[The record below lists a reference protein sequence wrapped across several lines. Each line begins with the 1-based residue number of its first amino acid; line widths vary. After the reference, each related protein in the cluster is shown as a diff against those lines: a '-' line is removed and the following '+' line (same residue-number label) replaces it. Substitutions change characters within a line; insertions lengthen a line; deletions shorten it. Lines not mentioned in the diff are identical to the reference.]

1 MTGDLLAQATA
12 RRRMAARINILL
24 TLSAV
29 LVLIVAD
36 RGIGAMAQMLPGSW
50 VGVASQAI
58 SDGNPISPASHAVA
72 ATEPDLLPKVAG
84 KSEVE
89 VWLTT
94 GDELAKLQ
102 QQPGLNFSP
111 GAGSNSIQILVRENT
126 RYQQIE
132 GFGAAV
138 TDSAAWVIYNHLT
151 LAQRD
156 TLMTRLFSPSGGI
169 GITFMRVPMGA
180 SDFALYPYTYDDMPA
195 GQSDPDLAHF
205 SVDHDRFYIL
215 PILRQASSINPQLKF
230 LASPWSPP
238 AWMKRINRLS
248 GSSLNPANYRSFAG
262 YFVRF
267 IQAYQAEGIPIYAV
281 TIQNE
286 PHYTDKTYPT
296 MYMESTEQADIVK
309 NYLGPAFVSAG
320 INTKILVWDH
330 NWSEA
335 GYPLDVLSDAS
346 ARAFVAGSAWHCY
359 GGDPSAQSTVHN
371 AYPDKQVYFTECTG
385 GDWMSGFSESLVW
398 MLQNVFIGATRNWA
412 KTVVLWNLAL
422 DENNGPRIG
431 GWCEGCRGV
440 VTVRPGGVTDY
451 QVEYYVI
458 GHFSKFVMPGAYRI
472 ASSTYSGAI
481 ETVAFHNADD
491 TQVLIALN
499 PGQGPRTFDV
509 QWASRY
515 FSYTLP
521 AQSVVTFKWAGNHT
535 LAGMVTSSN
544 GSPLAGIT
552 IGAGGSLSATTSMTG
567 YYRFAGLAAGT
578 YLLTPSQAN
587 YVFLPPSATLTVP
600 QASLQQNFVMLPRP
614 VTIQLLAG
622 TPTSL
627 WYTDTQGLS
636 TGIEFPAGAVTH
648 DTTLVLT
655 PTMAVAGAS
664 YAFTGH
670 AFDLAAS
677 RAGLPLA
684 SLAFSVP
691 VTVTIGYSVTDV
703 QVVSDQSLLA
713 LMKWTGGGWRE
724 VTQVCG
730 SEPTQTGGS
739 VILPYS
745 VPICEIGQFA
755 LFGPTHQA
763 YLPLTLHG

>member
-1 MTGDLLAQATA
+1 MACDPLAQATVGK
-12 RRRMAARINILL
+12 RMAARTNMLL
-24 TLSAV
+24 ILSAV
-29 LVLIVAD
+29 LVLIVAH
-36 RGIGAMAQMLPGSW
+36 RGIGAMAQRLPGSL
-50 VGVASQAI
+50 VG
-58 SDGNPISPASHAVA
+58 
-72 ATEPDLLPKVAG
+72 TG

-89 VWLTT
+89 AWLTT

-111 GAGSNSIQILVRENT
+111 GTGSNSTQILVGENT
-126 RYQQIE
+126 HYQQIE
-132 GFGAAV
+132 GFGASV
-138 TDSAAWVIYNHLT
+138 TDSAAWVISSQLT

-156 TLMTRLFSPSGGI
+156 ALMTRLFSPSGGI
-169 GITFMRVPMGA
+169 GISFVRVPMGA
-180 SDFALYPYTYDDMPA
+180 SDFARYPYTYDDMSA

-205 SVDHDRFYIL
+205 SIDHDRSYIL

-238 AWMKRINRLS
+238 AWMKQSNTLN
-248 GSSLNPANYRSFAG
+248 GSSLNPANYQPFAR
-262 YFVRF
+262 YFIRF
-267 IQAYQAEGIPIYAV
+267 IQAYEAEGIPIYAV
-281 TIQNE
+281 TLQNE
-286 PHYTDKTYPT
+286 PNYADKTYPT
-296 MYMESTEQADIVK
+296 MRMGPTEQANIVK
-309 NYLGPAFVSAG
+309 NYVGPAFVSAG

-335 GYPLDVLSDAS
+335 SYPLTVLGDAS

-359 GGDPSAQSTVHN
+359 GGDPSAQDTVHN
-371 AYPDKQVYFTECTG
+371 AYPDKEVYFTECTG
-385 GDWMSGFSESLVW
+385 GDWMSGFSDSLVW

-440 VTVRPGGVTDY
+440 VKVRPGGVTDY

-491 TQVLIALN
+491 TLALIALN
-499 PGQGPRTFDV
+499 PGQDPKSFDV
-509 QWASRY
+509 QWAGRY

-521 AQSVVTFKWAGNHT
+521 AQSVVTFKWAGNHAI
-535 LAGMVTSSN
+535 AGTVTSSN
-544 GSPLAGIT
+544 GFPLAGIT
-552 IGAGGSLSATTSMTG
+552 IGAGGSLSATTSITG
-567 YYRFAGLAAGT
+567 YYRFVGLAAGT
-578 YLLTPSQAN
+578 YLLVPSQAD

-614 VTIQLLAG
+614 VTSHLLPDA
-622 TPTSL
+622 PASL
-627 WYTDTQGLS
+627 RYTDTQGLS
-636 TGIEFPAGAVTH
+636 TVIEFPAGAVTL

-655 PTMAVAGAS
+655 PTMASSGAG
-664 YAFTGH
+664 YVFTGH
-670 AFDLAAS
+670 AFDLAAW

-684 SLAFSVP
+684 SLAFSTP
-691 VTVTIGYSVTDV
+691 VTVTIGYSAADV
-703 QVVSDQSLLA
+703 RVVADKSLLA
-713 LMKWTGGGWRE
+713 LMEWTGGEWRE
-724 VTQVCG
+724 VTRVCG
-730 SEPTQTGGS
+730 SEPIQRSGS
-739 VILPYS
+739 VILAYS
-745 VPICEIGQFA
+745 VPICETGQFA

-763 YLPLTLHG
+763 YLPLMWHD